1 MVWEPAGTGP
11 TSSSGGNG
19 LGWRLGSR
27 SDDTAPCRDASPMTS
42 DVSYLAAF
50 AGGLVSFLSPCVLP
64 IVPAYIAIITGLDIE
79 QLRDAKRPMARI
91 ARDTGLF
98 VAGFSAV
105 FVLLG
110 LSATTIGQSLFRN
123 QSLLTRAS
131 GALVLAMALF
141 MLASLVLK
149 SPWLYQERRFHPDLS
164 RFGPFAAPVAG
175 VAFGFGWTPCIG
187 PVLTSILA
195 IAASQGSAAQGAL
208 LLAVYS
214 AGLGVPFLVTGLAFG
229 RLAGALGWV
238 KHHVQTLT
246 AVSAFALAA
255 FGVLLVTDR
264 LVWLTGEL
272 QQGLNAVG
280 LGGLVELG

>member
-1 MVWEPAGTGP
+1 
-11 TSSSGGNG
+11 
-19 LGWRLGSR
+19 
-27 SDDTAPCRDASPMTS
+27 MTS
-42 DVSYLAAF
+42 DVSYVAAF

-64 IVPAYIAIITGLDIE
+64 IVPAYVAIITGLDVE
-79 QLRDAKRPMARI
+79 LLRDADRPMARI

-110 LSATTIGQSLFRN
+110 LSATTIGQGLFRN
-123 QSLLTRAS
+123 QSLLTRVS
-131 GALVLAMALF
+131 GGLVLAMALF
-141 MLASLVLK
+141 MLGSLFLRA
-149 SPWLYQERRFHPDLS
+149 PWLYQERRFHPDLS

-214 AGLGVPFLVTGLAFG
+214 AGLGVPFLLTGLAFG

-238 KHHVQTLT
+238 KHHVQALT
-246 AVSAFALAA
+246 GVSAFALAA

>member
-1 MVWEPAGTGP
+1 V
-11 TSSSGGNG
+11 
-19 LGWRLGSR
+19 
-27 SDDTAPCRDASPMTS
+27 TS

-79 QLRDAKRPMARI
+79 QLGGADRPMARI

-110 LSATTIGQSLFRN
+110 LSATTIGQSVFRN
-123 QSLLTRAS
+123 QTLLTRVS

-141 MLASLVLK
+141 MLGSLFLRA
-149 SPWLYQERRFHPDLS
+149 PWLYQERRFPPDLS

-195 IAASQGSAAQGAL
+195 IAASQGSGAQGAL

-214 AGLGVPFLVTGLAFG
+214 AGLGVPFLLTGLLFG

-246 AVSAFALAA
+246 AVSAFALAS

-272 QQGLNAVG
+272 QRGLNAAG